1 MYVRLC
7 DWSMHESNSQ
17 SVEVY
22 YLRCNNMQGLQE
34 ANMYVEL
41 QVYIS
46 YALRDVQM
54 KAFLLPFLT

>member
-1 MYVRLC
+1 
-7 DWSMHESNSQ
+7 MHESNSQ

-34 ANMYVEL
+34 VNMYVEL
-41 QVYIS
+41 QVHIS
-46 YALRDVQM
+46 YALWDVQM